1 MTNEQEHCPY
11 CGGVKR
17 IRDDL
22 VHYTRRSILE
32 IKHGNQLWSKFILPN
47 NEYEVMAYIRFCPMC
62 GRDLF
67 TYWGFKWWWQQ
78 KN

>member
-1 MTNEQEHCPY
+1 MTNEQEQCPY
-11 CGGVKR
+11 CRGVKR
-17 IRDDL
+17 ISDDL

-62 GRDLF
+62 GRNLMEE
-67 TYWGFKWWWQQ
+67 K
-78 KN
+78 

>member
-1 MTNEQEHCPY
+1 MNNKCPY
-11 CGGVKR
+11 CRGVKR

-47 NEYEVMAYIRFCPMC
+47 NDYDWEEI
-62 GRDLF
+62 GD
-67 TYWGFKWWWQQ
+67 QSDEI
-78 KN
+78 

>member
-1 MTNEQEHCPY
+1 MNENKCPY
-11 CGGVKR
+11 CRGIKR

-47 NEYEVMAYIRFCPMC
+47 NEYEVMAYIRFCPMR
-62 GRDLF
+62 GRNLMEENNE
-67 TYWGFKWWWQQ
+67 QS
-78 KN
+78 

>member
-1 MTNEQEHCPY
+1 MNVNKCPY
-11 CGGVKR
+11 CRGVKR

-22 VHYTRRSILE
+22 VHYTRRNILE

-62 GRDLF
+62 GRNLMEENNEF
-67 TYWGFKWWWQQ
+67 ILYYLC
-78 KN
+78 

>member
-1 MTNEQEHCPY
+1 MTNEQEQCPY
-11 CGGVKR
+11 CRGVKR

-22 VHYTRRSILE
+22 FHYTRRSILE

-62 GRDLF
+62 GRKL
-67 TYWGFKWWWQQ
+67 TEE
-78 KN
+78 N